1 MAIYYCTIYIPLPSF
16 CVVSDHYQIKNVS
29 GNPLCVSVF
38 IESIIQK
45 QVYPILPAKGESLIP
60 VSVFNG
66 KKEGNDVNLFY
77 DLGGHIFTLVLTC
90 RQLHYKYNYLASFEQ
105 ALYSATYNTNHF
117 NLFQKMV
124 NYYGHVNYA
133 KSLNLPIRLR
143 WVNYFLLIND
153 IKLGCHDING
163 LLKLLYY
170 QLIQ

>member
-1 MAIYYCTIYIPLPSF
+1 MAIYYIIYIPLPSF

-29 GNPLCVSVF
+29 GNQLCVSVS

-45 QVYPILPAKGESLIP
+45 QVYNIIP

-66 KKEGNDVNLFY
+66 KKEGDDVKLYYNLES
-77 DLGGHIFTLVLTC
+77 HPFTLVLTC

-105 ALYSATYNTNHF
+105 ALYSATYNNHHF
-117 NLFQKMV
+117 NLFQKIV
-124 NYYGHVNYA
+124 NYYGHVDYA

-143 WVNYFLLIND
+143 WVNYFLLIHH
-153 IKLGCHDING
+153 IRIGCDDINYFI
-163 LLKLLYY
+163 KKLYY